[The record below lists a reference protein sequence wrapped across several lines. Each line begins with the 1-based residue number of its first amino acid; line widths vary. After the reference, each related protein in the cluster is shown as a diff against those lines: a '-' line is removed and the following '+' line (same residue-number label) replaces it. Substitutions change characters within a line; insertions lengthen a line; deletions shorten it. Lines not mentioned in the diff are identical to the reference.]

1 MKLILSVFFSLCWF
15 CVYIYAILLLFGIG
29 GKALAGYHT
38 STNETKARK
47 EHKCIL
53 RKAGICILL
62 ISIIAHAMCL
72 LFIFE
77 QYILGGVA
85 IALLIISSILSVYA
99 LNNQK
104 MIEKENK
111 VKETT
116 IHNKEESK
124 DEEKG

>member
-1 MKLILSVFFSLCWF
+1 MKLILTVFISLCWF

-38 STNETKARK
+38 STNETTARK
-47 EHKCIL
+47 EHKCVL

-85 IALLIISSILSVYA
+85 IALLIIFSVLSVYL
-99 LNNQK
+99 LNTKK
-104 MIEKENK
+104 MIGKENK
-111 VKETT
+111 VKESTVN
-116 IHNKEESK
+116 NKEESK
-124 DEEKG
+124 DEDKG